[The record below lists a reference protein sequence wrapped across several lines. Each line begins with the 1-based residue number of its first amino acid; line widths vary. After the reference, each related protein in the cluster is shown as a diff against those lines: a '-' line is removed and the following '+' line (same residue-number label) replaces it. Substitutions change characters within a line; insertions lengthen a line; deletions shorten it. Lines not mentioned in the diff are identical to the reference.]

1 MHPRARAQRWE
12 MLIGILAFF
21 TLAAFIVAVV
31 AELRGQPALRP
42 ALVLLG
48 FVLALGGA
56 VYARRRQN
64 P

>member
-1 MHPRARAQRWE
+1 

-21 TLAAFIVAVV
+21 TLAAFIFAVV

-56 VYARRRQN
+56 VYARRRLN

>member
-21 TLAAFIVAVV
+21 ALAAFVVAVV

-56 VYARRRQN
+56 IYARRRLN